1 MKAVLTDEE
10 FSDVRGVIS
19 SLIGLEFPVN
29 RRNTLIRN
37 LGLAAKEF
45 GFNEFGEFIKWL
57 LTAEL
62 KKDETQIL
70 ASYLTISE
78 TYFWRETHVFE
89 AFTQHILPEL
99 IVSKKE
105 DKTIRIWCAG
115 CSTGEEPYSLAIAL
129 HRALPDIK
137 DWEIKILATDINLS
151 SLDKAITGVYTK
163 WSFRNCPSW
172 LQTDYFHNLGN
183 ERFEILP
190 RIRKM
195 VTFTNLN
202 LTHEIYPSFMNDTH
216 SMDIILCRNVL
227 MYFSEAW
234 VDKITER
241 LYNALNNNGWFAVA
255 SCELS
260 SHTFSQFE
268 SVNFQN
274 AILYRKSQKSILLN
288 EDHIG
293 YDFSLAA
300 DKEQKELRL
309 RSANIPLPSIIGVGG
324 NPFMDT
330 DYKDAGYS
338 EDLGTNKEQDV
349 EKVVDTDTVSATIAI
364 NDPIVNIRIL
374 ANGGKLQEAL
384 TLCIEVI
391 ESDKLSIGLYSLR
404 ASIYQELEMFS
415 DAIASLKQALYLN
428 PDFIM
433 GHFSLG
439 NLFFKQEKQ
448 KYAKKYFNN
457 VLALMKSMKTEDI
470 VPESDGLSV
479 KYLSD
484 IIMNNLQKI
493 K

>member
-1 MKAVLTDEE
+1 
-10 FSDVRGVIS
+10 
-19 SLIGLEFPVN
+19 
-29 RRNTLIRN
+29 
-37 LGLAAKEF
+37 
-45 GFNEFGEFIKWL
+45 
-57 LTAEL
+57 
-62 KKDETQIL
+62 
-70 ASYLTISE
+70 
-78 TYFWRETHVFE
+78 
-89 AFTQHILPEL
+89 
-99 IVSKKE
+99 
-105 DKTIRIWCAG
+105 
-115 CSTGEEPYSLAIAL
+115 
-129 HRALPDIK
+129 
-137 DWEIKILATDINLS
+137 
-151 SLDKAITGVYTK
+151 
-163 WSFRNCPSW
+163 
-172 LQTDYFHNLGN
+172 
-183 ERFEILP
+183 
-190 RIRKM
+190 
-195 VTFTNLN
+195 
-202 LTHEIYPSFMNDTH
+202 
-216 SMDIILCRNVL
+216 

-293 YDFSLAA
+293 NDFSLEA
-300 DKEQKELRL
+300 DKEQEELRL

-324 NPFMDT
+324 NPFMDI
-330 DYKDAGYS
+330 DFKDAGYS
-338 EDLGTNKEQDV
+338 EDLGTNKEQNV

-384 TLCIEVI
+384 TLCVEVI

-439 NLFFKQEKQ
+439 NLFFKQDKQ

-457 VLALMKSMKTEDI
+457 VLALMKSMKTDDI

-484 IIMNNLQKI
+484 IIINNLQKI